1 VAARRAK
8 SRGPSKAEREFVSE
22 AEEILERMRE
32 DLAELADRGA
42 SGAEAPPERV
52 NALFR
57 SAHSLKGLAG
67 LFGFDPIRDLA
78 HRLEDLLD
86 ALRLGRVGLDTG
98 VLSRLDRAVKLF
110 TELLGRVGDASALS
124 ALADPVASLAGEL
137 AEARAPAPPP
147 PPGPFAGLMLDAALL
162 SALTE
167 YEEHRLRESL
177 RLGRCVHLVE
187 STFEI
192 MSFEEGLAELT
203 HGLRGIGEV
212 LSTLPAPGEAALA
225 QIRFSILF
233 ASDLSQEQVA
243 ASLELPGVSVRSVA
257 PGRRGAAQATAAGP
271 APHAATAPAEAAGGE
286 SLKSLSETVR
296 VDIRK
301 LDELMNLVGEL
312 AIVREALA
320 AQVVRLSAAGPTA
333 REGALLARVHKQLD
347 RRLRELQAAV
357 LEVRMVPLRQVF
369 EKVSRVVRRLRAEL
383 GRDVRLDLHGADTEL
398 DKLIVE
404 ELVDPLMH
412 LVRNALDH
420 AIEPPDER
428 RAAGKPAQGQIRI
441 DAFQRG
447 NHVVITIA
455 DDGRGID
462 REALRAS
469 AEARGLV
476 RPGEVLSERET
487 LDLVFAP
494 GLSTRS
500 EVTDTSGRG
509 VGMDVV
515 RTNVALLGGAV
526 DVESTPG
533 RGTAISL
540 TLPITLA
547 IIQSL
552 VVEAGGQRFA
562 VPLGAVQE
570 TLLVEASQVL
580 RSEGREILDLRG
592 EPLLLRRLAA
602 EFGLPAAP
610 PEAKLFAVVLGI
622 GEARLGLL
630 VDRLESQQDAVVKPI
645 LGPVAAVRGIA
656 GASELGGPQPV
667 LVLDASALLADALSR
682 REAA

>member
-8 SRGPSKAEREFVSE
+8 GRGPGKVEREFVSE

-42 SGAEAPPERV
+42 SGGEAPPERV
-52 NALFR
+52 NGLFR

-86 ALRLGRVGLDTG
+86 GLRLGRVGLDAG
-98 VLSRLDRAVKLF
+98 VLARLDRAVKLF
-110 TELLGRVGDASALS
+110 AELLGRVGDAAALG
-124 ALADPVASLAGEL
+124 ALAGPVASLAEEL
-137 AEARAPAPPP
+137 SRAPAPAAAAAA
-147 PPGPFAGLMLDAALL
+147 PFAGLDLDPALL
-162 SALTE
+162 GALTE

-177 RLGRCVHLVE
+177 RLGRFVHLVE
-187 STFEI
+187 TTFEI

-212 LSTLPAPGEAALA
+212 LSTLPSPGDGALA

-233 ASDLSQEQVA
+233 ASDLAAAQVA
-243 ASLELPGVSVRSVA
+243 ASLELPEVVIRTVA
-257 PGRRGAAQATAAGP
+257 AGRRGAAAASAAGEP
-271 APHAATAPAEAAGGE
+271 ARSAPAPAETAGVE

-301 LDELMNLVGEL
+301 LDDLMNLVGEL
-312 AIVREALA
+312 ALGRDALA
-320 AQVVRLSAAGPTA
+320 EMVARLSTASATA
-333 REGALLARVHKQLD
+333 REGARLARIHKDLD

-369 EKVSRVVRRLRAEL
+369 EKVARVVRRLRAEL
-383 GRDVRLDLHGADTEL
+383 GREVRLDVRGADTEL

-412 LVRNALDH
+412 VVRNALDH
-420 AIEPPDER
+420 AIESPDER

-441 DAFQRG
+441 EAFQRG
-447 NHVVITIA
+447 NHVVITVA

-462 REALRAS
+462 RAALRAS

-476 RPGEVLSERET
+476 RAGETLSEREA

-494 GLSTRS
+494 GVSTRS
-500 EVTDTSGRG
+500 QVTDTSGRG

-533 RGTAISL
+533 RGTSISI

-570 TLLVEASQVL
+570 TLLVDPAQVL

-592 EPLLLRRLAA
+592 EPLLLRRLAV

-630 VDRLESQQDAVVKPI
+630 VDRLDGQQDAVVKPI
-645 LGPVAAVRGIA
+645 HGPVAAVRGIA
-656 GASELGGPQPV
+656 GASELGGPRPV
-667 LVLDASALLADALSR
+667 LVLDASALLADALTR
-682 REAA
+682 REVA